1 MEERTDEK
9 PDEKTIKQ
17 REEKNNEMRNM
28 INERGQLPCQI
39 VNPLS
44 IVPYWVFCSH
54 KVLLLS
60 VLQLIILVL
69 YQQLQ

>member
-44 IVPYWVFCSH
+44 IVPY
-54 KVLLLS
+54 
-60 VLQLIILVL
+60 
-69 YQQLQ
+69 

>member
-28 INERGQLPCQI
+28 INERGQLPYQI
-39 VNPLS
+39 VNPPS
-44 IVPYWVFCSH
+44 IVPY
-54 KVLLLS
+54 
-60 VLQLIILVL
+60 
-69 YQQLQ
+69 